1 MPKATYQKTPKSR
14 LDYQDKKK
22 ERSKKGK
29 QHVKTE
35 KSLVKRQ
42 DAYK

>member
-22 ERSKKGK
+22 KEGRKKGK
-29 QHVKTE
+29 QHVKTG
-35 KSLVKRQ
+35 KKFSQK
-42 DAYK
+42 